1 VGSSA
6 LFAAR
11 FRENAARALLLP
23 RRDPRSRSPL
33 WQQRMRSA
41 QLLTVAAQYPEFPIV
56 LETMRECL
64 NDVFDLDGLL
74 EVQRQI
80 ASRSIRLVEVET
92 KEPSPFARSLLFG
105 YVGAFVYEGD
115 VPLAER
121 KAAALSLDATL
132 LAELLGKDGIKQ
144 LLDAGVIASIEAD
157 LQCLSA
163 ERQVTTTEQTFDLL
177 RTAGPFTALELA
189 ARAAPELD
197 VAEAVGTLINDRRVV
212 EVRIAGQAMLA
223 VAEDIPRL
231 RDGLGIPV
239 PPGVAATFTEAAAH
253 PIDDLVLRW
262 ARTHGPFVVS
272 PLAERYG
279 LGRAVVES
287 ACDGLVGTGT
297 LVAGSFV
304 DLPGE
309 AASERRQ
316 YCHGQVLAL
325 IKRRTLA
332 LLRKGVEPV
341 EQVAFARFLAEWQGL
356 GSDSRGVDAV
366 LGAIE
371 QLSGYP
377 IPASAVESMI
387 LPARVGNY
395 APAMLDELTA
405 AGEICWVGDGP
416 IGDSDG
422 WVRWYVA
429 DQQQHPARSEPEQY
443 RSQEILA
450 ALAERGA
457 SFFDNLLPSGSAVA
471 DREQYVAALWELVW
485 AGLVTADTFAPVRSL
500 ATSGVH
506 RRPSRP
512 VARTHRVRLA
522 GGGLGRPPR
531 IPRLTTP
538 TTAGRWSLIERSSP
552 STADR
557 LAADIFAQLDRYGV
571 VTRGSVLTE
580 NAEGGFGAAYRALSL
595 LEESGQCRRGY
606 FVEGLGAAQF
616 ALTGAVDRL
625 RTHQREP
632 EEPTAVVL
640 AACDPANPYGAAL
653 PWPDRE
659 GHRPGRKAGALVVLV
674 DGALIFYVERGGKT
688 LLSFSE
694 DSSRLKPAASAL
706 AMSVQQGLLG
716 KLTVER
722 ADGAHIFGS
731 VRVSEALQAA
741 GFRMTPQGL
750 RLRPSI

>member
-1 VGSSA
+1 
-6 LFAAR
+6 
-11 FRENAARALLLP
+11 
-23 RRDPRSRSPL
+23 
-33 WQQRMRSA
+33 
-41 QLLTVAAQYPEFPIV
+41 V

-74 EVQRQI
+74 DVQQQI
-80 ASRSIRLVEVET
+80 ASRSVRIVEVET

-121 KAAALSLDATL
+121 KAAALSLDPTL

-163 ERQVTTTEQTFDLL
+163 EKQVATLEQAFDLL
-177 RTAGPFTALELA
+177 RTAGPFSYAELTARSVPGLE
-189 ARAAPELD
+189 
-197 VAEAVGTLINDRRVV
+197 VAQVIDTLIHDRRVV
-212 EVRIAGQAMLA
+212 ELRIAGREMLA

-231 RDGLGIPV
+231 RDGLGIPI
-239 PPGVAATFTEAAAH
+239 PPGVAATFTELAER

-262 ARTHGPFVVS
+262 GRTHGPFVVS
-272 PLAERYG
+272 AIAQRYG

-287 ACDGLVGTGT
+287 ACDGLVRSGT
-297 LVAGSFV
+297 LIAGSFV
-304 DLPGE
+304 DLTGE
-309 AASERRQ
+309 AANERHQ
-316 YCHGQVLAL
+316 YCHSQVLAL

-341 EQVAFARFLAEWQGL
+341 EQVAFARFLAEWQGV
-356 GSDSRGVDAV
+356 GSGSRGVDAV
-366 LGAIE
+366 LGAVE

-387 LPARVGNY
+387 LPTRVANY
-395 APAMLDELTA
+395 TPAMLDELTA
-405 AGEICWVGDGP
+405 AGEIYWVGDGP

-429 DQQQHPARSEPEQY
+429 DQEPHAARGDPEQY
-443 RSQEILA
+443 RSQELLA

-457 SFFDNLLPSGSAVA
+457 SFFDGLLPAGLSVA
-471 DREQYVAALWELVW
+471 NRSQYVDALWELVW
-485 AGLVTADTFAPVRSL
+485 AGVMTADTFAPVRSL
-500 ATSGVH
+500 ASSGAH

-512 VARTHRVRLA
+512 IARTHRVRLA
-522 GGGLGRPPR
+522 GGGLGRPARTPR
-531 IPRLTTP
+531 MATP
-538 TTAGRWSLIERSSP
+538 TTAGRWSLVQRSSP
-552 STADR
+552 SSADR
-557 LAADIFAQLDRYGV
+557 LASDIFALLDRYGV

-580 NAEGGFGAAYRALSL
+580 NAEGGFGAAYRALSS
-595 LEESGQCRRGY
+595 LEEAGQCRRGY

-632 EEPTAVVL
+632 AEPGAVTL
-640 AACDPANPYGAAL
+640 AACDPANPYGAGL
-653 PWPDRE
+653 PWPERE
-659 GHRPGRKAGALVVLV
+659 GHRPGRKAGALVVLMG
-674 DGALIFYVERGGKT
+674 GALIFYVERGGKT

-694 DSSRLKPAASAL
+694 DQTKLAPAAAAL
-706 AMSVQQGLLG
+706 ARSVQQGLLG

-731 VRVSEALQAA
+731 VRVSEALQEA

-750 RLRPSI
+750 RLRPSL